1 MIKLTLFLM
10 AASAATKPPI
20 QSLRSHTHIPSRTS
34 VSTKRIVLIR
44 LIPTPFSAPK
54 IGTGM
59 VNSRLMGFA
68 PSRDETRS
76 ILLTWQTSPRP
87 TKLRSLQLA
96 MFAHRQWA
104 SRRLDDNALDLC
116 ALNHQTLIVIN

>member
-20 QSLRSHTHIPSRTS
+20 QLPRSHTHIPSRTS

-44 LIPTPFSAPK
+44 LIPHLFPRQRSVPAW
-54 IGTGM
+54 

-68 PSRDETRS
+68 PSRDETWS
-76 ILLTWQTSPRP
+76 ILIGWQT
-87 TKLRSLQLA
+87 RSAADEAPVMAIVA
-96 MFAHRQWA
+96 MFALRQ
-104 SRRLDDNALDLC
+104 
-116 ALNHQTLIVIN
+116 

>member
-20 QSLRSHTHIPSRTS
+20 QSPRSHTHIPSRTS
-34 VSTKRIVLIR
+34 VSTKRIVLIK

-68 PSRDETRS
+68 PSRDETWS
-76 ILLTWQTSPRP
+76 ILLTWQTGSAADEAPVMAIV
-87 TKLRSLQLA
+87 A
-96 MFAHRQWA
+96 MFAHRQ
-104 SRRLDDNALDLC
+104 
-116 ALNHQTLIVIN
+116 